1 VRDEAV
7 QKPVPVPAP
16 SAPGALAAAK
26 AQAHALAAAQAHGV
40 TSTRK
45 RLALAIAA
53 ASDLAQ
59 WFFFPAVV
67 EGAAS
72 PFEVALDAL
81 TALAILVVVG
91 FQWRLAIALVAELV
105 PGLDMFPTWT
115 LVVLSLTTAPPA
127 PRPALPPVKPEA

>member
-1 VRDEAV
+1 VSDEAIE
-7 QKPVPVPAP
+7 KPAPVPPA
-16 SAPGALAAAK
+16 AGALATAT
-26 AQAHALAAAQAHGV
+26 AQAHALASAQAHGV
-40 TSTRK
+40 SRTRK

-72 PFEVALDAL
+72 PFEIALDAI

-115 LVVLSLTTAPPA
+115 LVVLSLTTTPAAPP
-127 PRPALPPVKPEA
+127 PALPPAKPEG